1 MVLTYGGSISSPP
14 GLKIHPAQKFAS
26 KFFSKDFGIRRNDEP
41 VENRRLFQ
49 TAPEARRKEKGLEL
63 PII

>member
-1 MVLTYGGSISSPP
+1 MVLTYGGGISSPP
-14 GLKIHPAQKFAS
+14 GLRVHLAQKFAS
-26 KFFSKDFGIRRNDEP
+26 KFFAKDFGIRRNEEA